1 LKIVRKLGSSD
12 RAMTVEFSAVGPG
25 SAAGDASAGGADS
38 STFVLSPGL
47 TAALSTVGAAVIGEA
62 VTAVPEDGRAEARA
76 AEAGAPASG
85 ATVVAGV
92 GATDFGL
99 AALAT

>member
-1 LKIVRKLGSSD
+1 
-12 RAMTVEFSAVGPG
+12 
-25 SAAGDASAGGADS
+25 
-38 STFVLSPGL
+38 
-47 TAALSTVGAAVIGEA
+47 VIGEA